1 MLKTSNKPYQK
12 YNQTFTNTIMTSYLV
27 TGASRG
33 IGLEFIR
40 QLSEDS
46 KNTVIGLV
54 RNAAKSVYLQEISHL
69 PNVHV
74 VEGDVT
80 SVETMHKAAESVAA
94 ITGGSLDYIIE
105 NAGGIYGSDTT
116 LADPNSNQSTL
127 VDELKGNFELNA
139 VSGVITTNAF
149 LPLLRKGKAKKIIF
163 ISSAVGDIQFTRTT
177 GFAGTAAYGV
187 GKAALNYIAQKY
199 AAELTDEGFVVLAL
213 SPGFVDTSS
222 TKEGEQTPPSE
233 EDIKQLQAV
242 FDLWV
247 KSQPDWDRKPLTV
260 QDSVSKQLKVIS
272 SVGPKDSGRLLSQN
286 GNTAW
291 L

>member
-1 MLKTSNKPYQK
+1 
-12 YNQTFTNTIMTSYLV
+12 MTSYVV

-40 QLSEDS
+40 QLSQDS
-46 KNTVIGLV
+46 KNTVIALV
-54 RNAAKSVYLQEISHL
+54 RNAAKSEHLQKISHL

-80 SVETMHKAAESVAA
+80 SVETMKKAAESVAA

-105 NAGGIYGSDTT
+105 NAGGIYGADTS
-116 LADPNSNQSTL
+116 LADPSKDLSTL
-127 VDELKGNFELNA
+127 VDELKGNFDLNA

-149 LPLLRKGKAKKIIF
+149 LPLLRKGTAKKIIF
-163 ISSAVGDIQFTRTT
+163 ISSVIGDIQFTRTT
-177 GFAGTAAYGV
+177 EFTGIVSYGA

-199 AAELTDEGFVVLAL
+199 AVELASEGFVVLPL

-222 TKEGEQTPPSE
+222 TKEQKQDQPSE
-233 EDIKQLQAV
+233 DDMKKFQAV
-242 FDLWV
+242 TGQWA

-260 QDSVSKQLKVIS
+260 QDSVTKQLKVIAA
-272 SVGPKDSGRLLSQN
+272 VGPEDSGKMISQN

-291 L
+291 F

>member
-1 MLKTSNKPYQK
+1 
-12 YNQTFTNTIMTSYLV
+12 MTSYLV

-40 QLSEDS
+40 QLSQDPN
-46 KNTVIGLV
+46 NTVIALV
-54 RNAAKSVYLQEISHL
+54 RSAAKSVYLQEVSDL

-80 SVETMHKAAESVAA
+80 SVEIMKKAAESVAA

-105 NAGGIYGSDTT
+105 NAGGAYGADTSF
-116 LADPNSNQSTL
+116 ANPNNDPSTL
-127 VDELKGNFELNA
+127 VEELKGNFELNA

-163 ISSAVGDIQFTRTT
+163 ISSAIGDIQFTRVT

-187 GKAALNYIAQKY
+187 GKAALNFIAQKY
-199 AAELTDEGFVVLAL
+199 ASELAAENFVVLAL

-222 TKEGEQTPPSE
+222 TKEGEQTQPSE
-233 EDIKQLQAV
+233 EDMKNLQAV
-242 FDLWV
+242 FDQWV

-260 QDSVSKQLKVIS
+260 QDSVTKQLKVIS
-272 SVGPKDSGRLLSQN
+272 TVGPKDSGKLLSQN